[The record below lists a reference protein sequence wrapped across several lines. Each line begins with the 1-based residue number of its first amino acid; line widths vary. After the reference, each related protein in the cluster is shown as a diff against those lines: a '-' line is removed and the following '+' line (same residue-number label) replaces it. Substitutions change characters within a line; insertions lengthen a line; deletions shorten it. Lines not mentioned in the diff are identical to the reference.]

1 MKSTAKTLALG
12 AALLCLLAGGMAL
25 PASAAVPLTGTAVSL
40 PWNSDNSVPAE
51 SIEAGTYSSNML
63 LGETQQ
69 LSPTVRPRNSTDSVI
84 YLTDD
89 SSVLTVSNSGVVQ
102 AVGVGTATVTAAA
115 GNQICAYTISVSMDS
130 TMIVTEM
137 DLALSSNTIY
147 VGNSVSASL
156 QVRPSSASQYATI
169 SLTSS
174 NEKVATVNSFGRVT
188 GVSPG
193 TATITAACGSVT
205 ASTTV
210 TVLAI
215 PTEATTGGT
224 ELGAW
229 LLKAKIPGLSIGTLC
244 LAIDLTIIVFYA
256 AVFRSLENA
265 LYGGIAL
272 YISTK
277 VMDMVVYGGSA
288 AKLAYI
294 ISNEQEK
301 ITHEL
306 LARDMGVTRLT
317 AEGAYTHNDKPVL
330 LCAVRRREIVAVKRL
345 VNEIDPTA
353 FFIVCDARE
362 VLGEGFGEYKPDG
375 L

>member
-1 MKSTAKTLALG
+1 MKNKKLREQVKSYIIVTLACVLYALSFDWFYAPNG
-12 AALLCLLAGGMAL
+12 FTVGGFTGISQIINFFAPILPIGTMVIVLNVPLFIVGLKKFGFAFLCKSIYTMTLSSILIDVVAAIHEFAPMDPLLACLYGGVTL
-25 PASAAVPLTGTAVSL
+25 GIASG
-40 PWNSDNSVPAE
+40 
-51 SIEAGTYSSNML
+51 L
-63 LGETQQ
+63 LFREET
-69 LSPTVRPRNSTDSVI
+69 
-84 YLTDD
+84 
-89 SSVLTVSNSGVVQ
+89 
-102 AVGVGTATVTAAA
+102 
-115 GNQICAYTISVSMDS
+115 
-130 TMIVTEM
+130 
-137 DLALSSNTIY
+137 
-147 VGNSVSASL
+147 
-156 QVRPSSASQYATI
+156 
-169 SLTSS
+169 
-174 NEKVATVNSFGRVT
+174 
-188 GVSPG
+188 
-193 TATITAACGSVT
+193 
-205 ASTTV
+205 
-210 TVLAI
+210 
-215 PTEATTGGT
+215 TTGGS

-229 LLKAKIPGLSIGTLC
+229 IVRSHVERLSIGNIC
-244 LAIDLTIIVFYA
+244 LGIDLTIILIYA